1 MNVSPFFI
9 HATIKGM
16 DKNSLVAQA
25 EALAKKHLRE
35 AQDPFKPLWKRFLFW
50 LGAVIIA
57 GLTVLYG
64 TSCTIDRL
72 LIEGD
77 QGTLSYCKEPS
88 SGKNILR
95 LSPAWVRMNKK

>member
-1 MNVSPFFI
+1 MNISSFLF
-9 HATIKGM
+9 HAIMNGM

-35 AQDPFKPLWKRFLFW
+35 AQDPAKPWWKRFLFW

-72 LIEGD
+72 VIEGD
-77 QGTLSYCKEPS
+77 QGSLSYYKDPS
-88 SGKNILR
+88 SGKNTLY
-95 LSPAWVRMNKK
+95 LFPAKVRINKK

>member
-1 MNVSPFFI
+1 
-9 HATIKGM
+9 M

-35 AQDPFKPLWKRFLFW
+35 AQDPAKPWWTRLLFW
-50 LGAVIIA
+50 LGALIIA

-72 LIEGD
+72 LIEGN
-77 QGTLSYCKEPS
+77 QGSLSYYKEPA
-88 SGKNILR
+88 SGKTMLH
-95 LSPAWVRMNKK
+95 LYPVKVRMNKK